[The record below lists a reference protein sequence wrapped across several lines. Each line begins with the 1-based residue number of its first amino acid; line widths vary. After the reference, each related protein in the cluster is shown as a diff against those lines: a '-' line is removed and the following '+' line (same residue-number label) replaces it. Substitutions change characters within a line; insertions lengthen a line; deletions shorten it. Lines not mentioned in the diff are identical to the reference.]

1 MRVRSAYLLLGLIS
15 LLMVADFVLRGIVPA
30 FEPGKTDFSE
40 IYSSA
45 WLWRHGQNP
54 YDSVLATTAQER
66 LVGVSVLIAPIYP
79 PTTLAL
85 ISPFTLL
92 PWKWADFV
100 WMLLGSAGVVATI
113 FLLLRLRG
121 SKAWGLDT
129 MAFVTFLLCF
139 DPLHQAFH
147 LGNVALLV
155 VPLSLWAIVI
165 AEKGEDWWAGV
176 ILGIAGCLKP
186 QIVVWI
192 LLYYLL
198 RRRNHVFFG
207 ACAAAALVA
216 AALLLRPLPVLA
228 TLASYRANLQHWF
241 APGRPYGFTEGA
253 LPFHVNIIQV
263 ILYQLLHSAFAANL
277 IAHAIFLIGL
287 VLWISILWHTGF
299 RVPAP
304 LAISS
309 LLALSFLSLYHSV
322 SDTTILTLALCWAIP
337 AARQPWTSLKL
348 LICVIMLLLM
358 LPGHSALMR
367 LSPHLNSSIV
377 TTWWWN
383 LLVARYFVWLLSLL
397 NVSLLVALW
406 KSAASRQRCE
416 EENARVAPA
425 LATTSPLG

>member
-1 MRVRSAYLLLGLIS
+1 MRVRGAYLLLGLIS
-15 LLMVADFVLRGIVPA
+15 FLMVADFVLRGIVPA
-30 FEPGKTDFSE
+30 FELGKTDFSE
-40 IYSSA
+40 IYTSA

-54 YDSVLATTAQER
+54 YDSALATSAQER
-66 LVGVSVLIAPIYP
+66 LVGVSVQIAPIYP
-79 PTTLAL
+79 PSTLAL

-92 PWKWADFV
+92 PWKWADLV
-100 WMLLGSAGVVATI
+100 WMLLGSAGVAATI
-113 FLLLRLRG
+113 LLLLRLRG
-121 SKAWGLDT
+121 SNARGLDT

-155 VPLSLWAIVI
+155 VPLSLWAIAL
-165 AEKGEDWWAGV
+165 AEKDEDWWAGV

-186 QIVVWI
+186 QIGVWI
-192 LLYYLL
+192 LLYYVL
-198 RRRNHVFFG
+198 RRRQRVFFG

-228 TLASYRANLQHWF
+228 TFASYRANLQHWF

-263 ILYQLLHSAFAANL
+263 ILYQLLHSAFAANI
-277 IAHAIFLIGL
+277 IAQAIFLIGL
-287 VLWISILWHTGF
+287 ILWISILWHTGF
-299 RVPAP
+299 RVPVP

-322 SDTTILTLALCWAIP
+322 SDTTILTLSLCWAIP
-337 AARQPWTSLKL
+337 TERQPWTNVKR
-348 LICVIMLLLM
+348 LICGIMLLLM

-367 LSPHLNSSIV
+367 LSPHLNSSI
-377 TTWWWN
+377 TMTGWWN

-397 NVSLLVALW
+397 NVALLLALW
-406 KSAASRQRCE
+406 KSAADLQCREGES
-416 EENARVAPA
+416 ARVSPV
-425 LATTSPLG
+425 LASTSPLR